1 MTTASKSRRK
11 VAEYRARQRAKGLRL
26 VQHWVFDTRSPEFL
40 ERVRQDCISINNS
53 PDEKEVMRLAEAA
66 MQDIDGWVWEE

>member
-26 VQHWVFDTRSPEFL
+26 VQHWVYDTRSPEFL
-40 ERVRQDCISINNS
+40 ERLRQECIRINNS
-53 PDEKEVMRLAEAA
+53 PDEKEVLRFTEEALL
-66 MQDIDGWVWEE
+66 QTEGWVWEE